1 MQQAPPVTSSPVKSS
16 AMSCQEPTELVRNI
30 FPLRSS
36 VGLRSVGD
44 LAQAYGLGIQ
54 YPGAHIRGSVPEP
67 DILGTHRSRP

>member
-54 YPGAHIRGSVPEP
+54 YP
-67 DILGTHRSRP
+67 DILGTSEHIDPAHRTCSPP